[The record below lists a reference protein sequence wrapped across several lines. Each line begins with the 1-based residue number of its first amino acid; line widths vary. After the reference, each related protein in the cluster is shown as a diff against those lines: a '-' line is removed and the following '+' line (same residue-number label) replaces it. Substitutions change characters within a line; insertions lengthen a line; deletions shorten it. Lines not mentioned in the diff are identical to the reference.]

1 MAIRPGRRH
10 SDDGVRFAW
19 PLTGI
24 CVLIAA
30 ILLWLD
36 RPDSRIE
43 PLSEA
48 RAGFNDAVL
57 PLLALAGQPLR
68 GLENMGPWWRRQ
80 MELAEENRT
89 LRLQAAELRAWRDV
103 ALSLQ
108 ERNRR
113 YEDMLNVH
121 GPDVGARI
129 SAWTVA
135 DQSTDFVRSRLVAA
149 GREQGVEPGYPA
161 VNIYGLI
168 GRTVDVGA
176 RSSRILLLTDF
187 NSRVAVMSDR
197 SNARAL
203 LVGDNTDFPRLDYL
217 GRDPDLAEGDRV
229 VTSGDDNVMPRGLP
243 VGEAVRDRDG
253 RWRVALYSRAAPI
266 DLVWIWPFDPVDAP
280 GSALEEGQVPLAG
293 AGDAPTGTDPDPD
306 PDPDPTIVPPAPR
319 TGETAPSAEEG
330 R

>member
-1 MAIRPGRRH
+1 MARRPGRRQ
-10 SDDGVRFAW
+10 SDEGVRFPW
-19 PLTGI
+19 LLTGL
-24 CVLIAA
+24 CVILAALLI
-30 ILLWLD
+30 WLD
-36 RPDSRIE
+36 RPGARIE
-43 PLSEA
+43 PLSAA

-57 PLLALAGQPLR
+57 PMLELGGRPVR

-80 MELAEENRT
+80 MELAEENRR
-89 LRLQAAELRAWRDV
+89 LRLQTAELRAWRDV

-113 YEDMLNVH
+113 YETMLNVH

-149 GREQGVEPGYPA
+149 GRAQGVEPGFPA

-168 GRTVDVGA
+168 GRTVDVG
-176 RSSRILLLTDF
+176 RTSSRILMLTDF

-217 GRDPDLAEGDRV
+217 GRAPDLVEGDRI

-280 GSALEEGQVPLAG
+280 GSALEEAAPPLASAAPEPDAETEGGIVPLA
-293 AGDAPTGTDPDPD
+293 PQIETD
-306 PDPDPTIVPPAPR
+306 
-319 TGETAPSAEEG
+319 GEDG